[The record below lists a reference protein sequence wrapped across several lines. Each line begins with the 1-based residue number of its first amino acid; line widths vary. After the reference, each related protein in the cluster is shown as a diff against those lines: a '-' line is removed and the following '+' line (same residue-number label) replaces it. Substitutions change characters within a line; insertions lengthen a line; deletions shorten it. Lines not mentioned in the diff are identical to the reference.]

1 MHLSPECVAPSRCD
15 ALASEIPST
24 IISGDKTLHPLQIF
38 YHDHFVL
45 PLPEG
50 HRFPMSKYALLRQRV
65 METGIVAP
73 ENLRV
78 GPAATNEELLRA
90 HSGEY
95 VRRVKEGKLTRQ
107 EIRRI
112 GFPWSAGM
120 VERSR
125 RSVGSTIAACR
136 AAGLPVAITMA
147 GGYGRRIEDTVDIHF
162 QTLSI
167 AAEMAMV
174 AQWN

>member
-1 MHLSPECVAPSRCD
+1 
-15 ALASEIPST
+15 LAIFDLVS
-24 IISGDKTLHPLQIF
+24 LQIF
-38 YHDHFVL
+38 YHDHFML
-45 PLPEG
+45 SLPEG
-50 HRFPMSKYALLRQRV
+50 HWFPMSKYALLRQRV
-65 METGIVAP
+65 MGAGIVGQ

-78 GPAATNEELLRA
+78 GPAATDEDLLRS
-90 HSGEY
+90 HDGEY

-112 GFPWSAGM
+112 DCPWSAGM

-162 QTLSI
+162 QTVSI
-167 AAEMAMV
+167 AAEMTMV
-174 AQWN
+174 GRRYGCQLDKCRCT